1 MNVSVEIKPAGFPAR
16 YFRARIGQTTK
27 RRMIAFQFIGGNDP
41 DVGMR
46 FRNFHHAAQAF
57 RENPVVRLHHLAVL
71 ATSRDER
78 KREIVIL
85 HLVEERIGVDETNL
99 AGILGGILRG
109 DFRGTIG
116 AVIVDED
123 VLPIRIGLAKDAF
136 NTLREEFV
144 SVIEG
149 SNNAD
154 ERRRLHDIR
163 FQLRDC

>member
-1 MNVSVEIKPAGFPAR
+1 L
-16 YFRARIGQTTK
+16 QTFG
-27 RRMIAFQFIGGNDP
+27 IDP
-41 DVGMR
+41 IVG
-46 FRNFHHAAQAF
+46 
-57 RENPVVRLHHLAVL
+57 LDHLAIDAIWRNL
-71 ATSRDER
+71 R
-78 KREIVIL
+78 KGEIVIL
-85 HLVEERIGVDETNL
+85 HLVEEGIGVDEANL